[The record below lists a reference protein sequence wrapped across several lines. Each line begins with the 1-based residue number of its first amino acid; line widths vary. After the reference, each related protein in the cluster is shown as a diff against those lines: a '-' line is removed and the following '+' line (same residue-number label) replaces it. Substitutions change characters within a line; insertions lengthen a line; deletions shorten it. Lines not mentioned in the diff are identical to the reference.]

1 VESVQGAVRRADD
14 VQRRK
19 PFLAFPL
26 AVIKKF
32 GEDRAGQL
40 AALIAY
46 YGFFSL
52 FPLLLVFVT
61 LAAMFFKESDIQ
73 DRLVDAALSQF
84 PVIGEQLKVESLPDK
99 GVALALGI
107 GGALWAGLAGIKAAQ
122 NAMDHV
128 WDVPMKRQPSFL
140 VALFRAVLMLLT
152 LGVFVL
158 LASFLGGVAAGTE
171 EAPVAIRLAG
181 IAGTLVLN
189 VLIFLVAYRVLTVED
204 VSWRDVFVGAVFAG
218 IVWTVLQGLG
228 GYVIGHRLE
237 SAERTYGFFAVVIGL
252 LTWIYLG
259 AQVTLLG
266 AEMNVVRARRLW
278 PRALDPDRLTPAD
291 ERALR
296 DHAKVEERREEE
308 TVQVQFG
315 NEADG
320 GAPHPGVPPADMPPT
335 VTPPPVAPVSTN
347 GARGTGPLLRSI
359 AADISTLVTKQIELA
374 KQELG
379 EMVGARAKAVGVFS
393 AAAVLGL
400 FVIGFL
406 GMAGAEALDLVLPR
420 WAAMLIVAAI
430 FAVLAAVAIVAA
442 RGWLRS
448 SSSKPELTQE
458 SLKEDVR
465 WAKQQLKR

>member
-1 VESVQGAVRRADD
+1 M
-14 VQRRK
+14 
-19 PFLAFPL
+19 LAFPL
-26 AVIKKF
+26 AVLKKF

-52 FPLLLVFVT
+52 FPLLLAFVT
-61 LAAMFFKESDIQ
+61 LSGMLFERSDMQ
-73 DRLVDAALSQF
+73 DRLVEAALSQF
-84 PVIGEQLKVESLPDK
+84 PVIGDQLRGNLQSLPDK

-128 WDVPMKRQPSFL
+128 WDVPMKRQPSFPIAVL
-140 VALFRAVLMLLT
+140 RAVLMLLT
-152 LGVFVL
+152 LGLFVL

-171 EAPVAIRLAG
+171 DASIAVRLGG
-181 IAGTLVLN
+181 ITGTLVLN
-189 VLIFLVAYRVLTVED
+189 VSIFLVAYRVLTVED
-204 VSWRDVFVGAVFAG
+204 VSWRGVLVGAVFAG
-218 IVWTVLQGLG
+218 IAWTVLQALG

-237 SAERTYGFFAVVIGL
+237 SAKATYGFFAVVIGL

-278 PRALDPDRLTPAD
+278 PRALDPDRRMEAD

-296 DHAKVEERREEE
+296 DHARVEERREEE
-308 TVQVQFG
+308 TVEVRFG
-315 NEADG
+315 DDGGG
-320 GAPHPGVPPADMPPT
+320 GAPQGGMPPPGT
-335 VTPPPVAPVSTN
+335 APPDTSASTN
-347 GARGTGPLLRSI
+347 GGRGTGPLLRSI
-359 AADISTLVTKQIELA
+359 AADISTLVSKQIELA
-374 KQELG
+374 KQEIG
-379 EMVGARAKAVGVFS
+379 DMVGTRAKAVGVFG

-406 GMAGAEALDLVLPR
+406 GMAGAEALDLVLSR
-420 WAAMLIVAAI
+420 WAAMLIMAAV
-430 FAVLAAVAIVAA
+430 FGLLAALAFLAA
-442 RGWLRS
+442 RRSLRS
-448 SSSKPELTQE
+448 SASKPELTQE
-458 SLKEDVR
+458 SLKEDVQ